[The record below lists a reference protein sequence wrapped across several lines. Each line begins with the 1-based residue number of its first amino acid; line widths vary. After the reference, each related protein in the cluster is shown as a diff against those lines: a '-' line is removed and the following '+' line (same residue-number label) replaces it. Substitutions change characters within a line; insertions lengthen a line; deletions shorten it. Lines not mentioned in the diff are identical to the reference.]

1 MKLHLL
7 TRKDD
12 GIKIKQMTEGLK
24 GLIQDFFK
32 AENVIEYDDL
42 FKPCPTTNKDVRT
55 VLMKG
60 NPGIGKTSAVK
71 KFVSD
76 WTEGRAHQDI
86 TFVLPFS
93 LTELS
98 SVNTKCSLMQLLGL
112 FYPELKD
119 TDALLRT
126 KVLFVL
132 DDLSKCRLKLNF
144 WHTKPCSDP
153 VKELS
158 LSALLVNLLKGYL
171 LPKAQIWVT
180 SDSNGADFIPCTFLQ
195 RVVEIQ
201 GLDDVQWEE
210 YVRRLVRDCSVA
222 ARAIIHI
229 KSSHSLY
236 FMRPVPV
243 FCQIAATVL
252 EELMTNTC
260 TMELPLTLTEIY
272 THYLLIQI
280 RGKAFQEQAEAKR
293 VKTDAEE
300 ILKLGNLAWQTLE
313 KGCLTIF
320 ETDLTESK
328 IAPAAAAELAQ
339 RWTPFFTEDE
349 LIQGKAYHFAHH
361 SVQAY
366 LAALYVAAN
375 YEPSKGNVLSYTLG
389 ERAKSLLLPVEAK
402 RCMLQRAIDKALK
415 TQNGQ
420 LDFFLI
426 FLIGISAGPSY
437 EYLSS
442 LLPDSCQRG
451 SSENIVPYIFKNFKK
466 SPSLVLFCCLDE
478 LNVSYTDCQGNVQEE
493 FTPSEWSAKAK
504 ALLNSED
511 QQNISD
517 IMEYQDPDV
526 AFLRLLPVIKSS
538 KVLRPFQGEVMSSY
552 MLLIPAL
559 RLQSNNIREIDL
571 ENCHIPRKH
580 LVWLYEGLKSP
591 NCRVEVLRTR
601 HHYDGGKSDP
611 LFSALLSNPSHLRE
625 LNLSIYY
632 DVSDKTAECLAK
644 ILVDP
649 GCRLEK
655 LVLCNTKISAFSFK
669 TLGTAICSS
678 TCHLVELD
686 LSNCYS
692 QDTDGAVLLL
702 TKGLGDPCCCI
713 RVLSCGD
720 IIGDACIAL
729 ATALSS
735 SHLRVLDLS
744 VHDLKDSSV
753 EKFSVGLGH
762 PACKLESLRMARCK
776 ITEVGASTLANALR
790 LNPSYMR
797 ELDLS
802 YNPVEGTGFDQLN
815 SLVEDPG
822 IRLEKLTVEGLGE
835 NHCIER
841 LRQDEVS
848 LTLDPN
854 TASVGVEVSEGG
866 KEAWY
871 CNYQKQP
878 PLDNP
883 ERFKSSSL
891 VMCREG
897 LTGRHFCQV
906 EWFGRGATI
915 GMAYKDI
922 SRKGSFA
929 ACNPGYNKKSWAIT
943 VSTPYPLSEALHD
956 GVKTR
961 LPDQSAW
968 RVGVYLDWPAGTLS
982 FYDITY
988 DKADLI
994 HTFYVKF
1001 TKPLYMIFSISAG
1014 IRLLPP
1020 NPDPVCCHDHD
1031 PWDMFLGFKDCK
1043 GSSGRSIMLR
1053 IHADVFRIT
1062 TLPFKALTETDAL
1075 RFIMGCVSREE
1086 WGCVKDLN
1094 QIAIFFSLA
1103 SEDSL
1108 DERTNSLRSLLKE
1121 RLKKKYHDLHS
1132 TDYVPMKLHLLT
1144 RKDDGIKIKQMTEGL
1159 KGLIQDFFKAENVI
1173 EYDDLFKPCPT
1184 TNKDVRTV
1192 LMKGNPGIGKTSAV
1206 KKFVSDWT
1214 EGRAHQD
1221 ITFVLPFSL
1230 TELSSVNTKC
1240 SLMQLL
1246 GLFYPELTDTDAL
1259 LRTKVL
1265 FVLDDLSKC
1274 RLKLNFWH
1282 TKPCSDP
1289 VKELSLSALLVN
1301 LLKGYLLPK
1310 AQIWVTSDSNGADFI
1325 PCKFLQRVVE
1335 IQGLDD
1341 VQWEEYVRRLVC
1353 DCSVAARA
1361 IIHIKSSHSLYF
1373 MRPVPVFCQIA
1384 ATVLEELMTNT
1395 CTMELP
1401 LTLTEI
1407 YTHYLLIQIRG
1418 KAFQEQAEAKQVKTD
1433 AEEILK
1439 LGNLAWQTLEK
1450 GCLTIFETDLTESN
1464 IAPAAAAELAQRW
1477 TTFFT
1482 EDELIQGKAYHFAHH
1497 SVQAYLAALY
1507 VAANYE
1513 PSKGNVLSYVLE
1525 EGAEGLLQPEEPPCD
1540 MYQRAIDKALKT
1552 QNGQLDFFL
1561 IFLIGIS
1568 AGPSYEYLSSLL
1580 PDSCQRGSSENIVP
1594 YIFKNFKRSPTL
1606 IFLCCLDELN
1616 VSYTD
1621 CQGNVQEEFTPSEW
1635 SAKAKALLNSED

>member
-1 MKLHLL
+1 
-7 TRKDD
+7 
-12 GIKIKQMTEGLK
+12 
-24 GLIQDFFK
+24 
-32 AENVIEYDDL
+32 
-42 FKPCPTTNKDVRT
+42 
-55 VLMKG
+55 
-60 NPGIGKTSAVK
+60 
-71 KFVSD
+71 
-76 WTEGRAHQDI
+76 
-86 TFVLPFS
+86 
-93 LTELS
+93 
-98 SVNTKCSLMQLLGL
+98 
-112 FYPELKD
+112 
-119 TDALLRT
+119 
-126 KVLFVL
+126 
-132 DDLSKCRLKLNF
+132 
-144 WHTKPCSDP
+144 
-153 VKELS
+153 
-158 LSALLVNLLKGYL
+158 
-171 LPKAQIWVT
+171 
-180 SDSNGADFIPCTFLQ
+180 
-195 RVVEIQ
+195 
-201 GLDDVQWEE
+201 
-210 YVRRLVRDCSVA
+210 
-222 ARAIIHI
+222 
-229 KSSHSLY
+229 
-236 FMRPVPV
+236 
-243 FCQIAATVL
+243 
-252 EELMTNTC
+252 
-260 TMELPLTLTEIY
+260 
-272 THYLLIQI
+272 
-280 RGKAFQEQAEAKR
+280 
-293 VKTDAEE
+293 
-300 ILKLGNLAWQTLE
+300 
-313 KGCLTIF
+313 
-320 ETDLTESK
+320 
-328 IAPAAAAELAQ
+328 
-339 RWTPFFTEDE
+339 
-349 LIQGKAYHFAHH
+349 
-361 SVQAY
+361 
-366 LAALYVAAN
+366 
-375 YEPSKGNVLSYTLG
+375 
-389 ERAKSLLLPVEAK
+389 
-402 RCMLQRAIDKALK
+402 
-415 TQNGQ
+415 
-420 LDFFLI
+420 
-426 FLIGISAGPSY
+426 
-437 EYLSS
+437 
-442 LLPDSCQRG
+442 
-451 SSENIVPYIFKNFKK
+451 
-466 SPSLVLFCCLDE
+466 
-478 LNVSYTDCQGNVQEE
+478 
-493 FTPSEWSAKAK
+493 
-504 ALLNSED
+504 
-511 QQNISD
+511 
-517 IMEYQDPDV
+517 
-526 AFLRLLPVIKSS
+526 
-538 KVLRPFQGEVMSSY
+538 
-552 MLLIPAL
+552 
-559 RLQSNNIREIDL
+559 
-571 ENCHIPRKH
+571 
-580 LVWLYEGLKSP
+580 
-591 NCRVEVLRTR
+591 
-601 HHYDGGKSDP
+601 
-611 LFSALLSNPSHLRE
+611 
-625 LNLSIYY
+625 
-632 DVSDKTAECLAK
+632 
-644 ILVDP
+644 
-649 GCRLEK
+649 
-655 LVLCNTKISAFSFK
+655 
-669 TLGTAICSS
+669 
-678 TCHLVELD
+678 
-686 LSNCYS
+686 
-692 QDTDGAVLLL
+692 
-702 TKGLGDPCCCI
+702 
-713 RVLSCGD
+713 
-720 IIGDACIAL
+720 
-729 ATALSS
+729 
-735 SHLRVLDLS
+735 
-744 VHDLKDSSV
+744 
-753 EKFSVGLGH
+753 
-762 PACKLESLRMARCK
+762 MARCK

-897 LTGRHFCQV
+897 LTRRHFCQV

-1001 TKPLYMIFSISAG
+1001 TKPLYMIFSISAE
-1014 IRLLPP
+1014 IYNP
-1020 NPDPVCCHDHD
+1020 NSKKV
-1031 PWDMFLGFKDCK
+1031 G
-1043 GSSGRSIMLR
+1043 
-1053 IHADVFRIT
+1053 
-1062 TLPFKALTETDAL
+1062 TLHK
-1075 RFIMGCVSREE
+1075 I
-1086 WGCVKDLN
+1086 
-1094 QIAIFFSLA
+1094 
-1103 SEDSL
+1103 EDSL

-1121 RLKKKYHDLHS
+1121 RLKKKYHDIHS

-1206 KKFVSDWT
+1206 KKFVSDWM

-1230 TELSSVNTKC
+1230 TELSSVNRNC

-1289 VKELSLSALLVN
+1289 VKELSLSALL
-1301 LLKGYLLPK
+1301 
-1310 AQIWVTSDSNGADFI
+1310 
-1325 PCKFLQRVVE
+1325 RVVE

-1341 VQWEEYVRRLVC
+1341 VQWEEYVRRLVR
-1353 DCSVAARA
+1353 DCS
-1361 IIHIKSSHSLYF
+1361 IT
-1373 MRPVPVFCQIA
+1373 

-1418 KAFQEQAEAKQVKTD
+1418 KAFQEQAEAKRMKTD

-1450 GCLTIFETDLTESN
+1450 GCLTIFETDLTESK

-1568 AGPSYEYLSSLL
+1568 VGPSYEYLSSLL

-1594 YIFKNFKRSPTL
+1594 YIFKNFKKSPSL
-1606 IFLCCLDELN
+1606 ILFCCLDELN

-1635 SAKAKALLNSED
+1635 SSKAKALLNSEDQQKMFDIREYQDPDVAFLRLLPVIKSSKVLRSSPVPSGWMVNVGGQPFSGEPSAQSEVQSTHTQRISLYLAAFIFPSIATSRPAPAAEKHPHSMMLPPPCFTVGIVLGRLASCSVGHEELLALVSALSSNPSHLRELDLSYCRPGPHAFRRFCSLLKNPRFQLEILILVHTEWWEDVGPSHTSSVRQSLADIIGDACNALASALSSSNLRVLDLSINCLKDTSVEQLSVGLMQPACKLESLRMARCEITEVGASTLANALRLNPSHMRELDLSYNSVEGTGLDQLNSLVEDPAIRLEKLTVEGLGENHCIERLRQDEFSLTLDPNTASVGVEVSEGGKEAWYCNYQKQPPLDNPERFKSSSLVMCREGLTRRHFCQVEWFGRGATIGMAYKDISRKGSFAACNPGYNKKSWAITVSTPYPLSEALHDGVKTRLPDQSAWRVGVYLDWPAGTLSFYDITYDKAKLIHTFYVKFTKPLYMIFSISAGIRLLPPNPDPVCCHDHDPWDMLRGFKDCKGCHGSKAC